1 MNKKYSITLTTEERA
16 LLEDLIRSGTA
27 AARTIAHARIL
38 LKAAVA
44 ADGPGWPDDQIAAA
58 VEVSASTVRRIR
70 LLSVEEGLALAL
82 ALTPRPAQRVSTT
95 KLDGAKEAHLIALTC
110 GPAPEGRARW
120 STRLLANRFVA
131 RGHVAALS
139 HETVRRA
146 LKKANGG
153 PG

>member
-44 ADGPGWPDDQIAAA
+44 AGGPGWPDDQSAAA

-70 LLSVEEGLALAL
+70 LLFVEEGLAL
-82 ALTPRPAQRVSTT
+82 ALTPRPAQRVPTT

-120 STRLLANRFVA
+120 STRLLANRVVA
-131 RGHVAALS
+131 LGHGAALS

>member
-1 MNKKYSITLTTEERA
+1 VNKKYIITLTTEERA

-27 AARTIAHARIL
+27 AARKIAHARIL

-44 ADGPGWPDDQIAAA
+44 AGGPGWPDDQSAAA
-58 VEVSASTVRRIR
+58 VEGSASTVRRIR
-70 LLSVEEGLALAL
+70 LLFVEEGLALAL
-82 ALTPRPAQRVSTT
+82 NPRPAQRVPTT

-131 RGHVAALS
+131 LGHVAALS

>member
-1 MNKKYSITLTTEERA
+1 VNKNYIITLTTEERA

-44 ADGPGWPDDQIAAA
+44 AGGPGWPDDQSATA

-70 LLSVEEGLALAL
+70 LLFVEEGLALAL
-82 ALTPRPAQRVSTT
+82 NPRPAQRVPTT
-95 KLDGAKEAHLIALTC
+95 NLDGANEAHLIALTC

-120 STRLLANRFVA
+120 STRLLANRVVA
-131 RGHVAALS
+131 LGHGAALS